1 MSIAVNLTPDLWI
14 GEQGLS
20 SVAVSGIENLVVKL
34 ANTSEL
40 EQAFRLRYRVFV
52 EEENNMRLRN
62 NARLEFDEYDA
73 LCDHLIVKNLTTN
86 EVIGTY
92 RLLPG
97 RRTSAN
103 KGFYSESEFDLSS
116 IEDKRTYTLELGRS
130 CIDPAYR
137 SGRAIH
143 MLWEGIAAY
152 TLEHGYR
159 NLIGCASVHMK
170 SLKELNEIYSLLLW
184 KQVITS
190 RFGIQPLPTHRI
202 EGLQWY
208 EIDGQERDIMR
219 RLPPLMKGYQ
229 WLGAEIGG
237 DPAYDR
243 IFDTVDFL
251 IVLETSKVTR
261 RYKKHFLDRS

>member
-1 MSIAVNLTPDLWI
+1 MANLTPDYLL
-14 GEQGLS
+14 GEQGFHS
-20 SVAVSGIENLVVKL
+20 STIDGIQTLIVKL
-34 ANTSEL
+34 ADTTEEL

-52 EEENNMRLRN
+52 EEENNLGLRN
-62 NARLEFDEYDA
+62 DARLERDDYDDR
-73 LCDHLIVKNLTTN
+73 CEHLIVKNLTSN
-86 EVIGTY
+86 DVIGTY

-97 RRTSAN
+97 RRTSPN
-103 KGFYSESEFDLSS
+103 QSFYSESEFNLAG
-116 IEDKRTYTLELGRS
+116 IEHLRAYTLELGRS

-137 SGRAIH
+137 GGRAIH
-143 MLWEGIAAY
+143 MLWEGIASY
-152 TLEHGYR
+152 TLEHDYR

-170 SLKELNEIYSLLLW
+170 SLGELNEIYSLLLY
-184 KQVITS
+184 KQVLTS
-190 RFGIQPLPTHRI
+190 RFGIHPLSTHRI

-208 EIDGQERDIMR
+208 DIEGRERDIMR

-237 DPAYDR
+237 DPAYDH